1 MAVRKV
7 VMAGDPRLKA
17 KNELV
22 VNYKSPKIQK
32 LVEDRLAEEFL
43 NKRFDDGDTVTV
55 DAGNGEL
62 TFSKTRLADETP

>member
-1 MAVRKV
+1 MR
-7 VMAGDPRLKA
+7 R
-17 KNELV
+17 
-22 VNYKSPKIQK
+22 SIQK

-62 TFSKTRLADETP
+62 TFSKTSPADETP